1 MDDWLEVGTIVAPQG
16 LKGELRVHP
25 NSDFPERFEEPGRRW
40 LRSPDGIGVKEVE
53 LLGGRYIP
61 GKNLYVVQLMGVE
74 DRNGAEELRGYKLLV
89 PKSDRPQLTEDEYH
103 VSDLLDLEVYNQLTG
118 EKIGIISDIFWAGN
132 DLLEVKL
139 ERQTFKENIE
149 ETALSELSQDE
160 KKRKN
165 KPKQARATTV
175 LIPFVKEIVPVVDI
189 EGGRMEITPPP
200 GLLEVNES

>member
-1 MDDWLEVGTIVAPQG
+1 
-16 LKGELRVHP
+16 
-25 NSDFPERFEEPGRRW
+25 
-40 LRSPDGIGVKEVE
+40 
-53 LLGGRYIP
+53 
-61 GKNLYVVQLMGVE
+61 MGVE
-74 DRNGAEELRGYKLLV
+74 DRNSAEELRGYKLLV

>member
-74 DRNGAEELRGYKLLV
+74 DRNSAEELRGYKLLV